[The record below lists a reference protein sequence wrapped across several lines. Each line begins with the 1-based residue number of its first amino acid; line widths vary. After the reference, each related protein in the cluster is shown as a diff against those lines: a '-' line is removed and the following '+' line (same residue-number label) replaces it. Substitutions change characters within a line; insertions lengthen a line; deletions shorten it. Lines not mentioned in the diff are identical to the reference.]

1 MEFAFYLQILYNFKN
16 LTKKGDLKILKSDY
30 TKLEY
35 EKILEKLSSYCKTYI
50 GKQISENLLPSSEPT
65 KVSNLL
71 LETTEAV
78 ELINSYGNI
87 PIDFLPNIEA
97 WIKYLESSKTLSCKA
112 LFDIGKVL
120 NLSSNL
126 KNYFFNE
133 ETETQNFPI
142 LTDLFSSIYC
152 NENIKNKILNTIIDE
167 NLIDDKASKKLS
179 AIRRNKRNLEQEIK
193 AKLNS
198 MIHSSNYS
206 KYIMEPIV
214 TIRND
219 RFVIPIK
226 IEDKD
231 KINGFVHD
239 ISASGST
246 VFVEPTAVFELN
258 SKINNLKI
266 EENLEIE
273 AILEDLSLLCTP
285 ITDNL
290 KNLITVLGKIDF
302 VFAKANF
309 SIAINGIEP
318 KINNEK
324 FLSFIEARH
333 PLIDKNKVVPINITL
348 GKDYNSLIITGP
360 NTGGKTVTLKTVGL
374 LTLMATSRSS
384 YSCKRRKFYLCF

>member
-1 MEFAFYLQILYNFKN
+1 M
-16 LTKKGDLKILKSDY
+16 KSDY

-78 ELINSYGNI
+78 KLINSYGNI
-87 PIDFLPNIEA
+87 PMDFLPNIET

-112 LFDIGKVL
+112 LLDIGKVL
-120 NLSSNL
+120 NLSTNL
-126 KNYFFNE
+126 RNYFFNE
-133 ETETQNFPI
+133 QNEIENFQI
-142 LTDLFSSIYC
+142 LKNLFSEIYC
-152 NENIKNKILNTIIDE
+152 NENIKNKILTTIIDE

-219 RFVIPIK
+219 RFVIPII

-258 SKINNLKI
+258 NKINNLKI

-273 AILEDLSLLCTP
+273 AILEDLSLLCMP
-285 ITDNL
+285 ITDNF

-324 FLSFIEARH
+324 FLSLICARH

>member
-1 MEFAFYLQILYNFKN
+1 M
-16 LTKKGDLKILKSDY
+16 KSDY

-35 EKILEKLSSYCKTYI
+35 EKILEILSSYCKTYI

-71 LETTEAV
+71 SETSEAV
-78 ELINSYGNI
+78 KLINSYGNI
-87 PIDFLPNIEA
+87 PMDFLPNIET
-97 WIKYLESSKTLSCKA
+97 WVKYLESSKTLSCKA
-112 LFDIGKVL
+112 LLDIGEVL

-126 KNYFFNE
+126 RNYFFNE
-133 ETETQNFPI
+133 EIETENFPI
-142 LTDLFSSIYC
+142 LTNLFSSIYC
-152 NENIKNKILNTIIDE
+152 NDNIKNKILTTIIDE
-167 NLIDDKASKKLS
+167 NTMDDKASKKLS
-179 AIRRNKRNLEQEIK
+179 SLRRNRRNFEQDIK
-193 AKLNS
+193 TKLNS
-198 MIHSSNYS
+198 IIHSSSYS
-206 KYIMEPIV
+206 KIIMEPIV
-214 TIRND
+214 TIRNN

-226 IEDKD
+226 VEDKD

-258 SKINNLKI
+258 NKINNLKI
-266 EENLEIE
+266 EENFEIE
-273 AILEDLSLLCTP
+273 AILEDLSLLCMP

-290 KNLITVLGKIDF
+290 KNLITILGKLDF
-302 VFAKANF
+302 IFAKANF

-318 KINNEK
+318 EINNEK

-384 YSCKRRKFYLCF
+384 YSCKRWKFYLCF

>member
-1 MEFAFYLQILYNFKN
+1 MYIRKLTSDVSTGICGITFYDFYHCRYGRLPKPLREEIQKFYRDKTELKGVAGQELFYMLQ
-16 LTKKGDLKILKSDY
+16 
-30 TKLEY
+30 
-35 EKILEKLSSYCKTYI
+35 
-50 GKQISENLLPSSEPT
+50 
-65 KVSNLL
+65 
-71 LETTEAV
+71 
-78 ELINSYGNI
+78 
-87 PIDFLPNIEA
+87 
-97 WIKYLESSKTLSCKA
+97 
-112 LFDIGKVL
+112 
-120 NLSSNL
+120 
-126 KNYFFNE
+126 
-133 ETETQNFPI
+133 
-142 LTDLFSSIYC
+142 
-152 NENIKNKILNTIIDE
+152 
-167 NLIDDKASKKLS
+167 
-179 AIRRNKRNLEQEIK
+179 K

-214 TIRND
+214 TIRNN

-258 SKINNLKI
+258 NKINNLKI
-266 EENLEIE
+266 EENFEIE

-290 KNLITVLGKIDF
+290 KNLITILGKLDF
-302 VFAKANF
+302 IFAKANF

-318 KINNEK
+318 EINNEK

-384 YSCKRRKFYLCF
+384 YSCKRWKFYLCF